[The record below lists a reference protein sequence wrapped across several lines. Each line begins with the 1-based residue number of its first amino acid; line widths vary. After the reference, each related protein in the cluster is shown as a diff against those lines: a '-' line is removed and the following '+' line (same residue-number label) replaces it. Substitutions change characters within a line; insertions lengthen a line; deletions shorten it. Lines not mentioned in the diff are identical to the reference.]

1 MNEFGDLSLTEIR
14 MHCSLP
20 DGRRFPYSFPNFRL
34 TCSFLA
40 SPATHWM
47 YGKKDA
53 RMRKEAE
60 TSFLANLNQNIGIVH
75 QVCHTYF
82 RRDAMERED
91 VFQDIM
97 YQLWKSY
104 PQFKGESKFSTW
116 MYKVALNTAITHVRR
131 KTRTPQNAELTESVA
146 QDLHTNEHMSRVEEV
161 RLLHEAIA
169 ALTDID
175 KAIILLHLED
185 QSYDEIASI
194 TGLTKTNVSV
204 RLVRIKRA
212 LKDYLQRNQ

>member
-1 MNEFGDLSLTEIR
+1 
-14 MHCSLP
+14 MHAE
-20 DGRRFPYSFPNFRL
+20 
-34 TCSFLA
+34 T
-40 SPATHWM
+40 
-47 YGKKDA
+47 
-53 RMRKEAE
+53 E
-60 TSFLANLNQNIGIVH
+60 TSFLVNLNQNIGIVH

-82 RRDAMERED
+82 RRDAVERED

-116 MYKVALNTAITHVRR
+116 MYKVALNTAITHIRR
-131 KTRTPQNAELTESVA
+131 SSRTPRNAELTEPVA
-146 QDLHTNEHMSRVEEV
+146 RAPQINEHMRRVEEV
-161 RLLHEAIA
+161 HLLHEAIA

-185 QSYDEIASI
+185 QNYDEIASI
-194 TGLTKTNVSV
+194 TGLTRTNVSV

-212 LKDYLQRNQ
+212 LKDYLAKKSIIERRNYGIQQ

>member
-1 MNEFGDLSLTEIR
+1 MHTETEI
-14 MHCSLP
+14 
-20 DGRRFPYSFPNFRL
+20 
-34 TCSFLA
+34 SFLA
-40 SPATHWM
+40 
-47 YGKKDA
+47 D
-53 RMRKEAE
+53 
-60 TSFLANLNQNIGIVH
+60 LNQNMGIVH

-116 MYKVALNTAITHVRR
+116 MYKVALNTAITYIRR
-131 KTRTPQNAELTESVA
+131 STRAPRNAELTESVA
-146 QDLHTNEHMSRVEEV
+146 RAPHINEHMSRVEEV
-161 RLLHEAIA
+161 HLLHEGIA
-169 ALTDID
+169 TLSDID

-185 QSYDEIASI
+185 RDYDEIAAI

-212 LKDYLQRNQ
+212 LKDYLQGNQ

>member
-1 MNEFGDLSLTEIR
+1 MMPPCSRKKQDNLCRLDGEDRKESVVFALLNYSFGVWKEDGR
-14 MHCSLP
+14 MHAE
-20 DGRRFPYSFPNFRL
+20 
-34 TCSFLA
+34 T
-40 SPATHWM
+40 
-47 YGKKDA
+47 
-53 RMRKEAE
+53 E

-82 RRDAMERED
+82 RRDAVERED

-104 PQFKGESKFSTW
+104 PQFKGGSKFSTW
-116 MYKVALNTAITHVRR
+116 MYKVALNTAITHIRR
-131 KTRTPQNAELTESVA
+131 STRTPQNAELAEPIA
-146 QDLHTNEHMSRVEEV
+146 HEPAIDEHMSREEELH
-161 RLLHEAIA
+161 LLHEAIA
-169 ALTDID
+169 MLTDID

-185 QSYDEIASI
+185 QNYDEIASI

-212 LKDYLQRNQ
+212 LKDYLQRTR

>member
-1 MNEFGDLSLTEIR
+1 MQAET
-14 MHCSLP
+14 
-20 DGRRFPYSFPNFRL
+20 
-34 TCSFLA
+34 
-40 SPATHWM
+40 
-47 YGKKDA
+47 
-53 RMRKEAE
+53 E
-60 TSFLANLNQNIGIVH
+60 TSFLINLNQNIGIVH

-116 MYKVALNTAITHVRR
+116 MYRVALNTAITHIRR
-131 KTRTPQNAELTESVA
+131 STRAPQNAELTESIA
-146 QDLHTNEHMSRVEEV
+146 SAPQINEHMRRVEEV

-185 QSYDEIASI
+185 QNYDEIASI
-194 TGLTKTNVSV
+194 TGLTKSNVSV

-212 LKDYLQRNQ
+212 LKDYLQGNR

>member
-1 MNEFGDLSLTEIR
+1 
-14 MHCSLP
+14 MH
-20 DGRRFPYSFPNFRL
+20 
-34 TCSFLA
+34 
-40 SPATHWM
+40 
-47 YGKKDA
+47 
-53 RMRKEAE
+53 KEVE
-60 TSFLANLNQNIGIVH
+60 TSFLENLNQNMGIVH

-97 YQLWKSY
+97 YQLWKAY

-116 MYKVALNTAITHVRR
+116 MYRVALNTAITHIRR
-131 KTRTPQNAELTESVA
+131 KTRVPQNAELTESVA
-146 QDLHTNEHMSRVEEV
+146 RTLHINEHMSRVEEV

-185 QSYDEIASI
+185 QNYDEIASI

-212 LKDYLQRNQ
+212 LKDHLQRNQ

>member
-1 MNEFGDLSLTEIR
+1 
-14 MHCSLP
+14 MH
-20 DGRRFPYSFPNFRL
+20 
-34 TCSFLA
+34 
-40 SPATHWM
+40 
-47 YGKKDA
+47 
-53 RMRKEAE
+53 KEAE

-75 QVCHTYF
+75 QVCHAYF
-82 RRDAMERED
+82 PRDAVERED

-104 PQFKGESKFSTW
+104 PQFKWESKFSTW
-116 MYKVALNTAITHVRR
+116 MYKVALNTAITHIRR
-131 KTRTPQNAELTESVA
+131 STRTPENAELTESIA
-146 QDLHTNEHMSRVEEV
+146 RAPHINEDMSRVEEV

-185 QSYDEIASI
+185 QNYDEIASI
-194 TGLTKTNVSV
+194 TGLTKANVSV

>member
-1 MNEFGDLSLTEIR
+1 
-14 MHCSLP
+14 MH
-20 DGRRFPYSFPNFRL
+20 
-34 TCSFLA
+34 
-40 SPATHWM
+40 
-47 YGKKDA
+47 
-53 RMRKEAE
+53 KEAE

-82 RRDAMERED
+82 RRDSMERED

-116 MYKVALNTAITHVRR
+116 MYRVALNTAITHIRR
-131 KTRTPQNAELTESVA
+131 STRASQNAELTESIA
-146 QDLHTNEHMSRVEEV
+146 RAPQINEHMSRGEEV

-185 QSYDEIASI
+185 QNYDEIASI
-194 TGLTKTNVSV
+194 TGLTKANVSV

>member
-1 MNEFGDLSLTEIR
+1 MQTE
-14 MHCSLP
+14 
-20 DGRRFPYSFPNFRL
+20 
-34 TCSFLA
+34 T
-40 SPATHWM
+40 
-47 YGKKDA
+47 
-53 RMRKEAE
+53 E
-60 TSFLANLNQNIGIVH
+60 TSFLANLNQNMGIVH

-116 MYKVALNTAITHVRR
+116 MYRVALNTAITHIRR
-131 KTRTPQNAELTESVA
+131 STRAPQNAELTEPVGRA
-146 QDLHTNEHMSRVEEV
+146 PHVNEHMSRVEEV

-185 QSYDEIASI
+185 QNYDEIASI
-194 TGLTKTNVSV
+194 TGLTRANVSV
-204 RLVRIKRA
+204 RLVRIKRT

>member
-1 MNEFGDLSLTEIR
+1 
-14 MHCSLP
+14 MHAE
-20 DGRRFPYSFPNFRL
+20 
-34 TCSFLA
+34 T
-40 SPATHWM
+40 
-47 YGKKDA
+47 
-53 RMRKEAE
+53 E
-60 TSFLANLNQNIGIVH
+60 TSFLTNLNQDIGIVH

-82 RRDAMERED
+82 RRDAVARED

-116 MYKVALNTAITHVRR
+116 MYRVALNTAITHTAITHIRR
-131 KTRTPQNAELTESVA
+131 STRAPRNVELTESVA
-146 QDLHTNEHMSRVEEV
+146 RAPHISEHMSRVEEV

-169 ALTDID
+169 ALAEID

-185 QSYDEIASI
+185 QNYDEIASI